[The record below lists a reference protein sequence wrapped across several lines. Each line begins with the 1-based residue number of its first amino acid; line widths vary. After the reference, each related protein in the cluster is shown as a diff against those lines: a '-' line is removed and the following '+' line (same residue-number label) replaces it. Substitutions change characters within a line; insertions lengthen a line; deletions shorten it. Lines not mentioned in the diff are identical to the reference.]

1 MIMSSRL
8 TLLIVT
14 AVLALPAVP
23 ASAQEYPVRPIRFI
37 VPFPPGGGT
46 DTVARLIAQPLAER
60 LKQQIVIDNR
70 GGANAIIG
78 TDLGAKAP
86 ADGYTLVFCLPA
98 SVSTNPTLYRNLP
111 YDPVRDFAPVIQL
124 NAIAILLVS
133 ANALPVKSVAEL
145 IAYAKA
151 RPGQLNFASSGNG
164 SAGHLGMELFNAT
177 TGIRMV
183 HVPYKGGAPALTDTI
198 SGQMHLMAGP
208 MISALPHVKAGRV
221 RGLAMMASQ
230 RVKGLPGVEAMGET
244 LPGFDA
250 SIWHGVLVPRGTP
263 TAIVQRLNRELND
276 VLRLPEVANRM
287 ATQGAEPVGGT
298 PAQFAALIK
307 SDTAKYARLLKTIG
321 LAGSAS
327 R

>member
-1 MIMSSRL
+1 
-8 TLLIVT
+8 
-14 AVLALPAVP
+14 
-23 ASAQEYPVRPIRFI
+23 
-37 VPFPPGGGT
+37 
-46 DTVARLIAQPLAER
+46 
-60 LKQQIVIDNR
+60 
-70 GGANAIIG
+70 
-78 TDLGAKAP
+78 
-86 ADGYTLVFCLPA
+86 
-98 SVSTNPTLYRNLP
+98 
-111 YDPVRDFAPVIQL
+111 
-124 NAIAILLVS
+124 
-133 ANALPVKSVAEL
+133 
-145 IAYAKA
+145 
-151 RPGQLNFASSGNG
+151 
-164 SAGHLGMELFNAT
+164 MELFNVT

-221 RGLAMMASQ
+221 RGLAMMAAQ

-263 TAIVQRLNRELND
+263 AAIVQHLNRELND

-298 PAQFAALIK
+298 PAQFAALIR
-307 SDTAKYARLLKTIG
+307 SDTAKYAKLLKTIG

>member
-1 MIMSSRL
+1 M
-8 TLLIVT
+8 LL
-14 AVLALPAVP
+14 AAAVP
-23 ASAQEYPVRPIRFI
+23 ALPFAVVAQNYPNRPIRFI

-46 DTVARLIAQPLAER
+46 DTVARLIAQPLSER
-60 LKQQIVIDNR
+60 LKQQLVIDNR

-78 TDLGAKAP
+78 TDMGAKAP
-86 ADGYTLVFCLPA
+86 PDGYTLLFCLPA
-98 SVSTNPTLYRNLP
+98 SVSTNQTLYRNLP
-111 YDPVRDFAPVIQL
+111 YDPERDFAPVIQL
-124 NAIAILLVS
+124 NAIAIMLVG
-133 ANALPVKSVAEL
+133 ANALPVKNVAEL

-164 SAGHLGMELFNAT
+164 SAGHLGVELFALT

-221 RGLAMMASQ
+221 RALAMMASQ
-230 RVKGLPGVEAMGET
+230 RVKGLPDVPAMGET

-250 SIWHGVLVPRGTP
+250 SIWHGVLVPRDTP
-263 TAIVQRLNRELND
+263 AAIVQRLNRELNE

-307 SDTAKYARLLKTIG
+307 SDTAKYAKLLKTIG

>member
-1 MIMSSRL
+1 MLRIL
-8 TLLIVT
+8 VLLAA
-14 AVLALPAVP
+14 AVPALPAF
-23 ASAQEYPVRPIRFI
+23 AQEYPARPIRFI

-86 ADGYTLVFCLPA
+86 ADGYTLMFCLPA

-133 ANALPVKSVAEL
+133 ANALPVKSVAGL
-145 IAYAKA
+145 IAYARA

-221 RGLAMMASQ
+221 RGLAMMAAQ

-263 TAIVQRLNRELND
+263 AAIVQHLNRELND

-298 PAQFAALIK
+298 PAQFAALIR
-307 SDTAKYARLLKTIG
+307 SDTAKYAKLLKTIG